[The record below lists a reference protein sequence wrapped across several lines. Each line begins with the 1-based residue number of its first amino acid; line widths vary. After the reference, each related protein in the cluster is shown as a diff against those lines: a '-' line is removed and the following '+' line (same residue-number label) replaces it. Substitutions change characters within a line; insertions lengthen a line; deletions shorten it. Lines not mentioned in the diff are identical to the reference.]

1 MAKTENADKECPME
15 IGLNLLGGRWRL
27 RIMWHLLSG
36 PIRFNELKRRLT
48 PITTRSLAR
57 ELDVLEEA
65 GIISRTVYPQVPPKV
80 EYSITE
86 LGKSI
91 RPVMDTLCAWGRL
104 YAESRYAE
112 KGGKEE

>member
-27 RIMWHLLSG
+27 RIMWHLSG
-36 PIRFNELKRRLT
+36 GPVRFNELKRRLT
-48 PITTRSLAR
+48 PITTKSLAR
-57 ELDVLEEA
+57 
-65 GIISRTVYPQVPPKV
+65 
-80 EYSITE
+80 E

-91 RPVMDTLCAWGRL
+91 RPVMDALCAWGRL
-104 YAESRYAE
+104 YGESRNGE